1 VRDLPYPNWRVARNT
16 ILVAAVPVAYLY
28 GFAVVVG
35 FPVPFSIVVAVP
47 AWVTSISISMA
58 VEWAKM
64 LRETPG
70 SGAKVINV
78 LKVWAIE
85 VLLVLIYPPYYYVFT
100 TLSKTDQMLFS
111 TLLPVIKVIL
121 RNVFTLTVWHLS
133 DEMPEVI
140 IFNSEVFNALFVS
153 YCMQNSP
160 SFETTL
166 VMTAALLV
174 QIALSLRDVNEA
186 VGRIERAGRNLLGYE
201 PNGSSGTT
209 KSTVGAHR
217 LTCLERADSLLPQSS
232 KSFTSEGSR
241 RNAAS
246 ITRLA
251 HAAHGDSQ

>member
-1 VRDLPYPNWRVARNT
+1 
-16 ILVAAVPVAYLY
+16 
-28 GFAVVVG
+28 
-35 FPVPFSIVVAVP
+35 
-47 AWVTSISISMA
+47 
-58 VEWAKM
+58 
-64 LRETPG
+64 
-70 SGAKVINV
+70 
-78 LKVWAIE
+78 
-85 VLLVLIYPPYYYVFT
+85 
-100 TLSKTDQMLFS
+100 
-111 TLLPVIKVIL
+111 
-121 RNVFTLTVWHLS
+121 
-133 DEMPEVI
+133 MPEVI